1 MMFRRLALGAGI
13 VAAAGMTA
21 CTAPRDSTTRAFD
34 DSQEINLKLHP
45 SSRSMVAGE
54 IITIKANTENLLGR
68 DAEVEWFAPGG
79 EIRTE
84 ENGRIARVMFTDP
97 GTYTVSARL
106 FVDGALARRD
116 SVTVNVRPL
125 R

>member
-1 MMFRRLALGAGI
+1 MRFRRTALWAGI

-34 DSQEINLKLHP
+34 DGQDISLRLQP
-45 SSRSMVAGE
+45 SSRTMVAGE

-84 ENGRIARVMFTDP
+84 ENGRIARVMFNDP

-106 FVDGALARRD
+106 FVDGALARRE